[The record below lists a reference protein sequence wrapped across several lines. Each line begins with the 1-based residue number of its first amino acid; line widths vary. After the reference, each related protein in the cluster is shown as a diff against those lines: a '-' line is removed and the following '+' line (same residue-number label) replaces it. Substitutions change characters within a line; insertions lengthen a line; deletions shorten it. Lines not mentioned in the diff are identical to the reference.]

1 MISVESRRTDFKP
14 RHWIN
19 QNEEMHSLSRIMLS
33 GATTV
38 VMKYLERFS

>member
-38 VMKYLERFS
+38 VMKYLEQFS